1 MYGFGGLGEVEV
13 EIWSDVTIAGRM
25 DGQKGKIGLLSQWT
39 MDGWDEQLGNISP
52 MYMIGARI
60 KVRETVSAAL
70 VDGNAGFGA
79 VVGQFSMELAMQK
92 ASMCNYNGKQGQ

>member
-1 MYGFGGLGEVEV
+1 M
-13 EIWSDVTIAGRM
+13 
-25 DGQKGKIGLLSQWT
+25 
-39 MDGWDEQLGNISP
+39 GNISP

-79 VVGQFSMELAMQK
+79 VVRLCGPRGAGPVLGAVDLARSDFTNPISAHSQRK
-92 ASMCNYNGKQGQ
+92 GENSSDCSKV

>member
-1 MYGFGGLGEVEV
+1 
-13 EIWSDVTIAGRM
+13 
-25 DGQKGKIGLLSQWT
+25 
-39 MDGWDEQLGNISP
+39 

>member
-1 MYGFGGLGEVEV
+1 MGD
-13 EIWSDVTIAGRM
+13 IP
-25 DGQKGKIGLLSQWT
+25 
-39 MDGWDEQLGNISP
+39 P

-92 ASMCNYNGKQGQ
+92 ASMCNYNGKQGQLSPGQTVHSTIPNVHLGWDPES

>member
-1 MYGFGGLGEVEV
+1 
-13 EIWSDVTIAGRM
+13 
-25 DGQKGKIGLLSQWT
+25 